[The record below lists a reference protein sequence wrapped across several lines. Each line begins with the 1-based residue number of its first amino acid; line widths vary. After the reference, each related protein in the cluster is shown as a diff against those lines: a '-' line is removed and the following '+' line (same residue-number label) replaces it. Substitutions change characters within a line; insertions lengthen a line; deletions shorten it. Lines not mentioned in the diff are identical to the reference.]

1 MIDTKSRRNGRTGP
15 DVTGSAQKKTRR
27 RASPDPDDLLNA
39 LVDRERFATE
49 RLFASLADDDKRIAR
64 MLDDIAREQG
74 PDIDAMLAA
83 EQIAMDRIFAELDRQ
98 DIGAE
103 IDAMIAADDE
113 RIARLLAEIARA
125 DPDGEIVEMVDAET
139 GQIDRV
145 LIRSAAQTARYDQAF
160 AEIWDQD
167 ETATRAK
174 GRQK

>member
-1 MIDTKSRRNGRTGP
+1 MKSNRNGRTGP
-15 DVTGSAQKKTRR
+15 DVTGSAQKNPRP
-27 RASPDPDDLLNA
+27 RASTDPDDLLNA
-39 LVDRERFATE
+39 LVERDRVATE
-49 RLFASLADDDKRIAR
+49 RLFASLADEDERIAR
-64 MLDDIAREQG
+64 LLADIAREQG

-83 EQIAMDRIFAELDRQ
+83 EQIEMDRIFAELDRQ

-103 IDAMIAADDE
+103 LDAMIAREQAEMD
-113 RIARLLAEIARA
+113 RVLAKIDRA

-145 LIRSAAQTARYDQAF
+145 LIRSAAQTAMYDRAF

-167 ETATRAK
+167 ETATRTK